1 MSAPPRPPTRV
12 PPPSPEP
19 PPWRPVAWRTRG
31 WLLVLAAVTA
41 VVIGWLMLQPKLR
54 LMAARADRGEAP
66 VPIGLPTEAHRAAQA
81 RAASHPPA
89 SGVASG
95 APSPAAT
102 DSPAERPACGDR
114 PTPGCVGGPMPV
126 MVLPPAPSSR

>member
-1 MSAPPRPPTRV
+1 
-12 PPPSPEP
+12 
-19 PPWRPVAWRTRG
+19 
-31 WLLVLAAVTA
+31 VLAAFTA

-81 RAASHPPA
+81 RAASRPA
-89 SGVASG
+89 ASG
-95 APSPAAT
+95 AATGVPSPAT
-102 DSPAERPACGDR
+102 IDGPAERPACGDR

-126 MVLPPAPSSR
+126 MVLPPAAGSR